1 MALNQNYS
9 FILIPHTHTISFN
22 FTPNFLGDIPKP
34 PEVDGKDSKAYEIAT
49 YCLAAILGYFSK
61 TS

>member
-9 FILIPHTHTISFN
+9 FILIPYMHKISLN
-22 FTPNFLGDIPKP
+22 FTPNLLGDTPKP

-49 YCLAAILGYFSK
+49 YCLAAILGLF
-61 TS
+61 

>member
-9 FILIPHTHTISFN
+9 LILIPHAHKISFD
-22 FTPNFLGDIPKP
+22 FTPNFLGDTPKP

-49 YCLAAILGYFSK
+49 YCLAAILG
-61 TS
+61 